1 MSRLILLYQ
10 ETGPFQVNRG
20 LSIVSGCQSHG
31 HPMQL
36 RSTCGP
42 SCCLDASGRKMRE
55 KPICSQSLLSSS
67 QPSWEIEIDHANW
80 PWLLLYIC
88 EFAKFSFLIIYCT
101 NTLATK
107 FGWGGGYKIKQ
118 NLLQSPIITGNI
130 YSAFFFSSCI
140 SFQCLS
146 KSEYA
151 FREFY
156 LQVRY
161 DFLFF
166 LTI

>member
-31 HPMQL
+31 HPVQL

-55 KPICSQSLLSSS
+55 KPICSQSLLSAS

-118 NLLQSPIITGNI
+118 NLLQSH
-130 YSAFFFSSCI
+130 YWEHLQCFFFFHPVYPFSVCPKMSMPLENFICRLGMI
-140 SFQCLS
+140 SYSF
-146 KSEYA
+146 
-151 FREFY
+151 
-156 LQVRY
+156 
-161 DFLFF
+161 
-166 LTI
+166 